1 MASSTINKHVT
12 PNEIARGSIT
22 SGTVTGGGTDV
33 TFSVSFGKTLSA
45 VPTVVTSIT
54 QYGAFNIHVSAVRN
68 ITTTGFDVIVRNAA
82 SSSLNFT
89 ANRRLDWIA
98 ICI

>member
-1 MASSTINKHVT
+1 MAISTINKYVT
-12 PNEIARGSIT
+12 PNAIASGSLT
-22 SGTVTGGGTDV
+22 SGTVTGGGTNV
-33 TFSVSFGKTLSA
+33 TFSISFGKTLSA

-54 QYGAFNIHVSAVRN
+54 QYGAFNIHVSNVSN
-68 ITTTGFDVIVRNAA
+68 ITTTGFDVTVRNAA
-82 SSSLNFT
+82 SSDLNFT